1 MTTEAAK
8 ATSGEHGTVALSP
21 QADTSGDIVR
31 TSDIGIPQSAAKLTV
46 IEPRRGWIPIDWKEL
61 SEFRELL
68 YFLTWRDIKVR
79 YKQTV
84 LGAAW
89 AILQPLMTMVVFTI
103 FFGKLAKIP
112 SDGIP
117 YPVFAYAG
125 LLPWTFFANSVSQAG
140 QSLVN
145 QQHLLTKVYFPR
157 LFVPMAPVGAAFV
170 DLMLASGV
178 LGVIMAFYG
187 VAPTTLIV
195 IAPLLVLL
203 TAVAALGIGLLLA
216 ALTVTYR
223 DFRYV
228 IPFMIQLWL
237 FCTPV
242 VYPVSMVPER
252 WQWLLAL
259 NPMGGI
265 VTAFRAALV
274 GTPMNWNHLAISAAV
289 AAGLLVLGA
298 AYFRRVE
305 RRFADIA

>member
-1 MTTEAAK
+1 MSE
-8 ATSGEHGTVALSP
+8 GV
-21 QADTSGDIVR
+21 DTSVGSAVTVSEGEAEGRVPTWPAAEESGPEPSVR
-31 TSDIGIPQSAAKLTV
+31 V
-46 IEPRRGWIPIDWKEL
+46 IEVRSGWIPFDWKEL
-61 SEFRELL
+61 WGFRELL

-103 FFGKLAKIP
+103 FFGRLAKMP

-125 LLPWTFFANSVSQAG
+125 LLPWTFFANSVSHAG

-157 LFVPMAPVGAAFV
+157 VFVPTAPVGAAFV
-170 DLMLASGV
+170 DFILASCI
-178 LGVIMAFYG
+178 LGLIMAWFG
-187 VAPTTLIV
+187 VAPTVLIV
-195 IAPLLVLL
+195 LTPVLVLL
-203 TAVAALGIGLLLA
+203 TAAAALGVGLLLA

-242 VYPVSMVPER
+242 VYPVSIVPER

-259 NPMGGI
+259 NPMGG
-265 VTAFRAALV
+265 VVAAFRAALV
-274 GTPMNWNHLAISAAV
+274 GGPMNWNHLAISAAV
-289 AAGLLVLGA
+289 VTGLLLLGA
-298 AYFRRVE
+298 KYFRRTE